1 MPKVKKYKLD
11 VKRDVDPDGDDG
23 FILCLPYGWRFY
35 DDLVHVRGYD
45 TMKELR
51 DDVRSGWI
59 IIPCDCDE
67 CTQAIADGKGV

>member
-1 MPKVKKYKLD
+1 MAKVKKYKLD
-11 VKRDVDPDGDDG
+11 VERDVDPDGDDG
-23 FILCLPYGWRFY
+23 FMLCLPYGWRFY

-51 DDVRSGWI
+51 EDVRSGWM

>member
-1 MPKVKKYKLD
+1 MAKLKYKLD

-23 FILCLPYGWRFY
+23 FILCLPFGWRFY

-51 DDVRSGWI
+51 DDVKWTV
-59 IIPCDCDE
+59 IPCDCDE

>member
-1 MPKVKKYKLD
+1 MVKVKKYKLD
-11 VKRDVDPDGDDG
+11 VKRDVDPNGDA
-23 FILCLPYGWRFY
+23 FMLWLPFGWRFY
-35 DDLVHVRGYD
+35 DEIVHVRGYD

-51 DDVRSGWI
+51 EDVRSGWM

>member
-1 MPKVKKYKLD
+1 MKRYKLD
-11 VKRDVDPDGDDG
+11 VKRDVDPADDG
-23 FILCLPYGWRFY
+23 FMLCLPFGWRFY

-51 DDVRSGWI
+51 EDVKWMI
-59 IIPCDCDE
+59 VPCDCDE